1 MLKYFLECTALPC
14 CLSTLCLF
22 IKSSFT
28 QQGITILLDSVYV
41 HFHPPQVIN
50 VVLPAGLDCDTF
62 YCDLKL
68 HPVVLPVVVVKAEI
82 NFAVFVLLTCSL
94 LMVYCFTALYF
105 SIILEM

>member
-22 IKSSFT
+22 IKRSFT
-28 QQGITILLDSVYV
+28 QQGVTVLLDSGYI

-50 VVLPAGLDCDTF
+50 VILPAGLDCYTC

-68 HPVVLPVVVVKAEI
+68 HPVELPVVVFKAEI
-82 NFAVFVLLTCSL
+82 NFAVFVLLTRSF
-94 LMVYCFTALYF
+94 LMV
-105 SIILEM
+105 